1 MKKETHTM
9 TFNFEATPEVREA
22 LEKLMGPDESD
33 ELGLYG
39 EWPDGSIRQIA
50 KITRSEDCP
59 RELFMDTVKRLQL
72 KD

>member
-1 MKKETHTM
+1 M

-22 LEKLMGPDESD
+22 LEKLMGPD

-59 RELFMDTVKRLQL
+59 RKLFMDTVKRLQL